1 MRLKSYL
8 TLAVN
13 GLKSSLLIHY
23 VDNAM
28 KNHHLP
34 EPVTAADRV
43 LLAIQRAIVEGEIAA
58 GSKISEP
65 ELAKR
70 FDLSRAPLRE
80 ALARLE
86 RCHLIERTPNAGA
99 RVVKLSVAGLV
110 SLYQLRETLEGM
122 ACRLAAT
129 QMTDAEISEV
139 QQLLDQHL
147 STQRVREG
155 ESYYQ
160 EAGDVDFHYRVIQ
173 GSKNPYLINILCDE
187 LYYLVR
193 MYRVQMGMN
202 GPRVSRAFDEHKAI
216 INAIA
221 NRDGE
226 LAELL
231 MRRHIGAS
239 RINIEKH
246 LSTKGK
252 DHGTST

>member
-1 MRLKSYL
+1 MQ
-8 TLAVN
+8 
-13 GLKSSLLIHY
+13 
-23 VDNAM
+23 
-28 KNHHLP
+28 

-43 LLAIQRAIVEGEIAA
+43 LIAIQRAIVEGNIAP

-65 ELAKR
+65 ELARR

-86 RCHLIERTPNAGA
+86 RCHLIERVPNSGA
-99 RVVKLSVAGLV
+99 RVVKLSQAGLI

-122 ACRLAAT
+122 AARLAASEL
-129 QMTDAEISEV
+129 TDAEIAQL

-160 EAGDVDFHYRVIQ
+160 EAGDVDFHYRIIQ

-187 LYYLVR
+187 LYHVVR
-193 MYRVQMGMN
+193 MYRVQLGMA

-216 INAIA
+216 LNAIA

-231 MRRHIGAS
+231 MRRHISAS
-239 RINIEKH
+239 RRNIEQH
-246 LSTKGK
+246 LLQGNFK
-252 DHGTST
+252 

>member
-1 MRLKSYL
+1 MQSPTWRDP
-8 TLAVN
+8 
-13 GLKSSLLIHY
+13 I
-23 VDNAM
+23 
-28 KNHHLP
+28 
-34 EPVTAADRV
+34 TAADRV
-43 LLAIQRAIVEGEIAA
+43 LLDIQRAIVEGQIPA

-70 FDLSRAPLRE
+70 FDISRAPLRE

-86 RCHLIERTPNAGA
+86 RCHLIERIPNAGA
-99 RVVKLSVAGLV
+99 RVVKLSVAGLIA
-110 SLYQLRETLEGM
+110 LYQLRETLEGL
-122 ACRLAAT
+122 ACRLAADH
-129 QMTDAEISEV
+129 MTDAEIAQV

-160 EAGDVDFHYRVIQ
+160 EAGDVDFHYRVIL
-173 GSKNPYLINILCDE
+173 GSKNPYLINLLCDE
-187 LYYLVR
+187 LYFIVR
-193 MYRVQMGMN
+193 MYRVQLGMN

-226 LAELL
+226 LADLL

-239 RINIEKH
+239 RRNIETHFKQPH
-246 LSTKGK
+246 FKQQGNS
-252 DHGTST
+252 HGNS